1 MRVSYRWL
9 CELLPALDA
18 TPAEVAERLTTAG
31 LEVEAV
37 QAFGA
42 GLDRVMVAAVR
53 KVEQHPSRSGLRLVT
68 VGRGGQEQRVVC
80 GAPNVPEPG
89 GLVVLAPV
97 GTTLPAVGLT
107 LTPRDIGGVTSEG
120 MLCSETELGLGD
132 DADGI
137 LVLPEG
143 TAKPGT
149 PLPEALPGAQDTL
162 FEIGVTPNRPDA
174 LGHVGVARE
183 LAMLL
188 ELDFAPPEPA
198 APERTADAELASLVA
213 VDNQD
218 TERCPHYGAG
228 VVLDVKIAP
237 SPLWL
242 RWRLYSLG
250 VRPISNVVDITNL
263 ILLEYG
269 QPMHAFD
276 LDRVRESRI
285 VVRRARAGEPFTT
298 LDGVKRTLSEDD
310 LVICDGEGPSALA
323 GVMGGED
330 SEIRDET
337 RRVLLECAYF
347 TPRGVRRTSRRHA
360 LHTESSFRFERGVD
374 WGAVPRVLEHAK
386 ALLTQLA
393 SGAAVPGA
401 IHAKGPAPAIPE
413 MTLRSRRL
421 DALVGMPVPFDQA
434 LGILRRLG
442 FEVGAVRGAG
452 ADASAEVSGASWR
465 PDISRE
471 VDLIEEVARV
481 RGLDRIP
488 TVLPAI
494 APQAPRT
501 AGKLEREI
509 SAHAVALGL
518 SEAIGFAFV
527 SPRELEAIHA
537 PPPVVRLSYPLTE
550 ERSVMRTSLLPGLLE
565 ALRRARRRGEPG
577 ARLFAVGARFLPPS
591 DAPRSDAAAA
601 ARPRL
606 EGDAGLL
613 PEERPSFAALL
624 AGARPAYLTAHPDN
638 YDVYDAKGL
647 ALELVERMTRQRAS
661 VEHSVGAHT
670 AHLHP
675 RGAAAIRIGG
685 AMVGVLG
692 PLHPDVVDALDLGG
706 GAQIVE
712 LDLAA
717 LEAVGHAVPRFKPIP
732 RLPAVSRDIALVVH
746 DDVPSGRVEELIR
759 QAAGELCESV
769 ELFDLFR
776 GASVPEQHRS
786 LAFHVVYRDP
796 GAATDPDNARTLTDK
811 EVDARQAEVIR
822 TAEKELG
829 ASLRS

>member
-9 CELLPALDA
+9 CELLPALSA

-42 GLDRVMVAAVR
+42 GLERVLVAAVR
-53 KVEQHPSRSGLRLVT
+53 EVEQHPERSGLRLVT
-68 VGRGGQEQRVVC
+68 VDRGGQQQRVVC
-80 GAPNVPEPG
+80 GAPNVPGPG

-97 GTTLPAVGLT
+97 GTTLPAVGVT
-107 LTPRDIGGVTSEG
+107 LTPRDIGGVVSEG
-120 MLCSETELGLGD
+120 MLCSEAELGLGD
-132 DADGI
+132 GADGI

-143 TAKPGT
+143 TAEPGT
-149 PLPEALPGAQDTL
+149 PLPDALPGAQDTL
-162 FEIGVTPNRPDA
+162 FELGVTPNRPDA

-183 LAMLL
+183 LGMLFG
-188 ELDFAPPEPA
+188 LDFTPPEPA
-198 APERTADAELASLVA
+198 APARTAEAELGSLIS
-213 VDNQD
+213 VDNED

-228 VVLDVKIAP
+228 VVLDVQIAP

-276 LDRVRESRI
+276 LDRVRQSRI

-298 LDGVKRTLSEDD
+298 LDGVARKLVEDD

-347 TPRGVRRTSRRHA
+347 TPRGIRRTSRRHA

-386 ALLTQLA
+386 SLLTELC

-401 IHAKGPAPAIPE
+401 LHAKGPAPAIPQA
-413 MTLRSRRL
+413 TLRSGRL
-421 DALVGMPVPFDQA
+421 DALVGKPIDFDEA

-442 FEVGAVRGAG
+442 FGVGSVQGQGA
-452 ADASAEVSGASWR
+452 AASADVVGASWR

-481 RGLDRIP
+481 HGLDRIP

-494 APQAPRT
+494 APQTPRSS
-501 AGKLEREI
+501 GRLERDI
-509 SAHAVALGL
+509 SAHAVSLGL
-518 SEAIGFAFV
+518 SEAITFAFV
-527 SPRELEAIHA
+527 SPRELEAVHA

-565 ALRRARRRGEPG
+565 ALGRARRRGQPD

-591 DAPRSDAAAA
+591 DAPRSAAAEA
-601 ARPRL
+601 ARPKL
-606 EGDAGLL
+606 EGDAREL

-624 AGARPAYLTAHPDN
+624 AGTRPAYLTAHPDE

-647 ALELVERMTRQRAS
+647 ALELVERMTRQSAS
-661 VEHSVGAHT
+661 VEHSVGEHAL
-670 AHLHP
+670 HLHP
-675 RGAAAIRIGG
+675 RGAAVLRVGG
-685 AMVGVLG
+685 TTVGVLG

-717 LEAVGHAVPRFKPIP
+717 LEAVGRAVPRFAPIP
-732 RLPAVSRDIALVVH
+732 RLPAVSRDLALVVH
-746 DDVPSGRVEELIR
+746 DDVPAGRVEALIR
-759 QAAGELCESV
+759 GAAGGLCESV

-776 GASVPEQHRS
+776 GGSVPEQHRS

-796 GAATDPDNARTLTDK
+796 GAATDPDHARTLTDK

-822 TAEKELG
+822 AAEKELG